1 MTGGAWWS
9 AVAVAAAVA
18 LPAAAGAAPAR
29 PGFTIA
35 LPEQIEVA
43 AGQGGEVSLTIAP
56 QPGYTISRSGPL
68 RVSLAAEPAGAVEL
82 PRRRYHRAHAADRLA
97 EAPRFDLAV
106 RGVRPGRH
114 RLAIDILFWLCR
126 GRTCRPVRAERAV
139 AIEVR
144 PAPGAPTRSSAE
156 AGSAS
161 WRGSGAAA
169 AWPAGAATRA
179 R

>member
-1 MTGGAWWS
+1 MRKGGGWAAL
-9 AVAVAAAVA
+9 AVAVVAAQ
-18 LPAAAGAAPAR
+18 PAAAAPP

-68 RVSLAAEPAGAVEL
+68 RVSLSAQPADAVEL
-82 PRRRYHRAHAADRLA
+82 PRRRYQRAQAADRLA
-97 EAPRFDLAV
+97 ESPRFDLAV

-114 RLAIDILFWLCR
+114 RLAIDILFWVCR

-144 PAPGAPTRSSAE
+144 AAAPTTSTAGARAGR
-156 AGSAS
+156 GSA
-161 WRGSGAAA
+161 AAA
-169 AWPAGAATRA
+169 AWPAVAATQA

>member
-1 MTGGAWWS
+1 MRAGGGWAAL
-9 AVAVAAAVA
+9 AVAVVAA
-18 LPAAAGAAPAR
+18 LPAAAAPR
-29 PGFTIA
+29 PGYTIA
-35 LPEQIEVA
+35 LPERIELA
-43 AGQGGEVSLTIAP
+43 AGQGGEVSLTIAA

-68 RVSLAAEPAGAVEL
+68 RVSLSAEPADAVEL

-114 RLAIDILFWLCR
+114 RLVIDVLFWVCR

-139 AIEVR
+139 AIDVR
-144 PAPGAPTRSSAE
+144 PAAPTTSA
-156 AGSAS
+156 AAAAPAGRGSA
-161 WRGSGAAA
+161 AAA
-169 AWPAGAATRA
+169 AWPARAASTA